1 MAFPLRPREYNLV
14 PGAFNLAYQRL
25 TLPGGNLGGYPSL
38 RNLNSII
45 TKLRVW
51 MRRASKR
58 RLRTIREMNRM
69 WNATLPADEQ
79 WNRVG
84 LGRNNLTRGG
94 PYAGI
99 GGGSL
104 SSPFGFLLFGE
115 GEDDEGA
122 RARLIGNTDPGYLGR
137 PLDTYP
143 NYVWTKNQK
152 ARLV

>member
-25 TLPGGNLGGYPSL
+25 TLPGGIPGGYPSL

-69 WNATLPADEQ
+69 WNATRNPDEQ
-79 WNRVG
+79 WSRVG
-84 LGRNNLTRGG
+84 LGRNNIVRGG

-99 GGGSL
+99 GGGRLGAGRWLHWGDSDEDGR
-104 SSPFGFLLFGE
+104 PLLI
-115 GEDDEGA
+115 
-122 RARLIGNTDPGYLGR
+122 RNTDPGYLGQ
-137 PLDTYP
+137 PLDDQI
-143 NYVWTKNQK
+143 YVWTKNQK
-152 ARLV
+152 ARLL